1 MTGLPPFHVPSVH
14 ERPIWY
20 AFVTDGTSAKLI
32 GASGARRIS
41 APLPA
46 SETTEVP
53 LIFLAVILAK
63 TLEPQAR
70 LKGAPYR
77 SLLDTEHERL
87 ATT

>member
-1 MTGLPPFHVPSVH
+1 M
-14 ERPIWY
+14 IN
-20 AFVTDGTSAKLI
+20 
-32 GASGARRIS
+32 

-70 LKGAPYR
+70 LNGAPYR
-77 SLLDTEHERL
+77 SLLDTEQDRL